1 MSSGKYSIPML
12 VSLVELTLYLG
23 KEYGID
29 VTGKGMFKN
38 PNVTALE
45 EGPTVVAHKELT
57 PLKPDDPE
65 INMNVFRAILKKVK
79 TQNP

>member
-1 MSSGKYSIPML
+1 
-12 VSLVELTLYLG
+12 
-23 KEYGID
+23 